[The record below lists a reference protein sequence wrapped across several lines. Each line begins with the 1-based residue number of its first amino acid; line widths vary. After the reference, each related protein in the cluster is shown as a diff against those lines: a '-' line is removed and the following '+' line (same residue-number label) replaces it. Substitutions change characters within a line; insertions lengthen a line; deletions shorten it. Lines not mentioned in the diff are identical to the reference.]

1 VVRIGPENAITRVA
15 SALKECLSDTSVLR
29 QIDDFFNDLGFEF
42 DPEAEEWELARG
54 TGQRR
59 SRAEGYLSTLDLDV
73 PSDRD
78 RLFAAVGA
86 KLTEW
91 GDDGRGPSP
100 DRLTRLHRTLRAV
113 GYEWNDTEVVPRV
126 AAGRDA
132 TPARPP
138 ARPAERPRPRPLTT
152 ARDDRI
158 FISHT
163 EGDAETAEAL
173 AEALN
178 APSLFISYAHEDG
191 ELARGL
197 AAALRA
203 RGCRVWI
210 DADDLRIGDDMVTR
224 IGEAIDSVDFLLAIL
239 TEASVQS
246 PWCKR
251 ELSIAVAEALKTD
264 RVKVLPIRIGSVALP
279 PSLQGIN
286 SPRVDPSDVD
296 ALAGRLMA
304 DMERHLS
311 GDRGGTPTPARPVPP
326 PSDPT
331 PTLRSAP
338 ADPPVVDPEEPIRII
353 GVDEDGVTQPR
364 NDGTAGSGL
373 YKVPLRLNRTPSITW
388 MRLLP
393 AVWDHPPEFTTM
405 HRPGIASVSGD
416 RIILDGTTMEEV
428 ERYHAATLRKVIP
441 EVNKRVAE
449 QEAAERA
456 KREQAEDDRRAHDE
470 SVREAA
476 KRIKFD

>member
-1 VVRIGPENAITRVA
+1 MKQGHENAITRVA
-15 SALKECLSDTSVLR
+15 SALKDCLSDAEVLR
-29 QIDDFFNDLGFEF
+29 GIDDLFNDLGFEF
-42 DPEAEEWELARG
+42 DPEAEEWELASG

-59 SRAEGYLSTLDLDV
+59 SRAEGFLSTLNLDD

-78 RLFAAVGA
+78 RLFAAISA
-86 KLTEW
+86 KLSDW
-91 GDDGRGPSP
+91 SDGRSPSP
-100 DRLTRLHRTLRAV
+100 DRVTRLHRTLKAV
-113 GYEWNDTEVVPRV
+113 GYEWNGTDVVPRT
-126 AAGRDA
+126 APG
-132 TPARPP
+132 TGPSARPP
-138 ARPAERPRPRPLTT
+138 AKPVPAHLQSRPT
-152 ARDDRI
+152 AANTGRDGSVL
-158 FISHT
+158 ISHAAADT
-163 EGDAETAEAL
+163 ATAEVL
-173 AEALN
+173 AESLN
-178 APSLFISYAHEDG
+178 TPSLFISYAHEDG
-191 ELARGL
+191 VLARAL
-197 AAALRA
+197 ASALRA

-210 DADDLRIGDDMVTR
+210 DSDDLRIGDDMVTR

-239 TEASVQS
+239 SEASVPS

-251 ELSIAVAEALKTD
+251 ELSAAVAAALKTD

-279 PSLQGIN
+279 PWLAGIN

-296 ALAGRLMA
+296 ALADRIMA
-304 DMERHLS
+304 DMERHRT
-311 GDRGGTPTPARPVPP
+311 GGRGGTPAPARPVPP
-326 PSDPT
+326 PSDPA
-331 PTLRSAP
+331 PTLPTAP
-338 ADPPVVDPEEPIRII
+338 AIPPVVDPEEPIRII

-388 MRLLP
+388 MRLMP

-428 ERYHAATLRKVIP
+428 ERYHAATLRRVIP
-441 EVNKRVAE
+441 EVNKRVAD

-456 KREQAEDDRRAHDE
+456 KRERAEDDRRAHDE